1 MVELHAAVATR
12 WRYTPANMFATLRD
26 VGERLASVAAE
37 LRELALINDP
47 DALRAGLIAVAEKLE
62 GSSAAGFGELK

>member
-1 MVELHAAVATR
+1 
-12 WRYTPANMFATLRD
+12 MFATLRD